1 MKISNTY
8 LGSTSTF
15 TIHRLKGITEEQWD
29 ELGDAVADLVVTIY
43 EEFGVTREEYE
54 EVNNG

>member
-8 LGSTSTF
+8 
-15 TIHRLKGITEEQWD
+15 TIHRLNGITEEQWD
-29 ELGDAVADLVVTIY
+29 ELGDAVADLVATIY
-43 EEFGVTREEYE
+43 EEFGVTREKCE

>member
-8 LGSTSTF
+8 

-29 ELGDAVADLVVTIY
+29 ELGDAVADLVETIY
-43 EEFGVTREEYE
+43 DEFGVTREEYE
-54 EVNNG
+54 EVKYA